1 MADESY
7 AATSLLEF
15 LRQAPEQGLLNSA
28 VAKSRYAAA
37 EQLFTELDVNERAD
51 IRLIDLDDLVSRL
64 HKIENSTIRPDVVE
78 LYKTRVQA
86 ALTDYLNWLGDPHSY
101 VSIGGEASRRDK
113 RDGVY
118 GPEHTQE
125 RSALE
130 EIVLATSERKLD
142 LISVPLR
149 ETVTVY
155 VSNLPLDLSAAEA
168 RKIAKVIEAMA
179 QPAAGEP
186 TDDAL

>member
-1 MADESY
+1 MADESF

-37 EQLFTELDVNERAD
+37 DQLFTELDVNERAD

-64 HKIENSTIRPDVVE
+64 HKIEGSTIRPDVVE

-86 ALTDYLNWLGDPHSY
+86 ALTDYLKWLGDARNY
-101 VSIGGEASRRDK
+101 VSIGGEASRREK
-113 RDGVY
+113 RDAIY
-118 GPEHTQE
+118 GQEHSE
-125 RSALE
+125 ESKALE
-130 EIVLATSERKLD
+130 GIVLATSERKLD
-142 LISVPLR
+142 LVSVPLR
-149 ETVTVY
+149 EAVTVY
-155 VSNLPLDLSAAEA
+155 VANLPLDLTAQEA

-179 QPAAGEP
+179 QPSASES
-186 TDDAL
+186 